1 MLIEFDT
8 AKDRANQAKH
18 GISLAAAG
26 FLEWESAVIDPDTR
40 FEYGEERFQG
50 LGLIGNR
57 VYMVVFT
64 VRGDGIRIISLRK
77 ANKRE
82 EKRYADQT

>member
-1 MLIEFDT
+1 MLIEFDP

-18 GISLAAAG
+18 GISLAAAES
-26 FLEWESAVIDPDTR
+26 FEWDCAVIDPDTR
-40 FEYGEERFQG
+40 FEYAEERFQG

-57 VYMVVFT
+57 VHMVVFT
-64 VRGDGIRIISLRK
+64 VRGDSIRIISLRR

>member
-8 AKDRANQAKH
+8 AKDRANRAKH
-18 GISLAAAG
+18 GISLAAAES
-26 FLEWESAVIDPDTR
+26 FEWDSAVIDPDTR

-57 VYMVVFT
+57 VHTVVFT
-64 VRGDGIRIISLRK
+64 VRGDSIRIISLRK